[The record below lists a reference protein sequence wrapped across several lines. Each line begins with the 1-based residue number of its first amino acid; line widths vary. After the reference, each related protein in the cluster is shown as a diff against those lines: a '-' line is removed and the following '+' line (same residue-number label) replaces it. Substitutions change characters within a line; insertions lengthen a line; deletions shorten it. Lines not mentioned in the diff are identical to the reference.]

1 MEGLTDIEE
10 WDELNRTVVF
20 KEYSRVIERVH
31 FRLPDASSADFFIK
45 AEGPAAGVVA
55 LTPDRKVIL
64 VRQYR
69 PGPKQILAE
78 LPGGFVDPD
87 EDPLE
92 TVRREFL
99 EETGYEGD
107 FEFVGTCIDDAY
119 STMVRYCYVATNCR
133 QVAEPQHTRTER
145 TEVVLVSL
153 ADFRAQLRAGQMTD
167 VDVGYICL
175 DHLNML

>member
-1 MEGLTDIEE
+1 MAGIQE

-20 KEYSRVIERVH
+20 KEYSRVIERVD
-31 FRLPDASSADFFIK
+31 FRLPDASSADFYIK
-45 AEGPAAGVVA
+45 AEGPAAGVLA
-55 LTPDRKVIL
+55 LTPAQEVVL

-87 EDPLE
+87 EEPLD

-99 EETGYEGD
+99 EETGYDGD
-107 FEFVGTCIDDAY
+107 FEFAGTCIDDAY
-119 STMVRYCYVATNCR
+119 STMVRYCYVARDCHK
-133 QVAEPQHTRTER
+133 VAEPKNTRTEQ

-153 ADFRAQLRAGQMTD
+153 PDFRAQLRAGQLTD
-167 VDVGYICL
+167 VEVGYICL
-175 DHLNML
+175 DHLGLL